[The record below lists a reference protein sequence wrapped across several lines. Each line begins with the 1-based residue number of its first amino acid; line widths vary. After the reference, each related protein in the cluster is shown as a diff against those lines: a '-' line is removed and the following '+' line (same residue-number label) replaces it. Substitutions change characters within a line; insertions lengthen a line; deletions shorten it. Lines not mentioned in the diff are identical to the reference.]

1 MSQSSIFQSALTAQR
16 AHQITS
22 SAGTLALLVTRF
34 QAWRERSRSRRD
46 LMRLSEHQLQDIGL
60 SRLDAETEWQKP
72 FWQP

>member
-1 MSQSSIFQSALTAQR
+1 MSQSSIFPSALTAQR
-16 AHQITS
+16 AQITS
-22 SAGTLALLVTRF
+22 SAGTLALLVTGF